1 MWIRDNVT
9 FLVVKSV
16 NERQVLLKIITSR
29 IIPFSKGEKV
39 NLLHEIVYKY
49 GELHTLKVRVESS

>member
-1 MWIRDNVT
+1 M
-9 FLVVKSV
+9 VKSV